1 METIIIA
8 AIIVNFYIA
17 YCLFKKAHNQK
28 KDFKKE
34 QESKKYFNNSIIT
47 DEITTYKAGCY
58 TKGLTVKKTGN
69 KVEFFQQAKVCD
81 TGLLY

>member
-1 METIIIA
+1 MEMIFFIFV
-8 AIIVNFYIA
+8 IVNFCIA
-17 YCLFKKAHNQK
+17 YYLFKEARNPK

-34 QESKKYFNNSIIT
+34 QESKRYFNNWIVT

-69 KVEFFQQAKVCD
+69 KVEFFQQSKVCN
-81 TGLLY
+81 TSLLY